1 MFEMKWLYELIIVIY
16 CLSLIGYFIDFIQ
29 NNRKAN
35 HTAFWLLSMVWV
47 LQTFFLLSQM
57 LLKSNFPILSVY
69 DGLYFYSWILVTFSL
84 VINRLFRIDFFV
96 FFTNVLGFFMMMLH
110 IFTRAQ
116 YDATE
121 KAIRLV
127 NELLATHITLAI
139 VSYGFF
145 TFSCI
150 FSIMYLLQYRLLKE
164 KKWNKRLL
172 RLGDL
177 GKLDNLSYVAVVL
190 GSPLLLIAIILGFI
204 WGYTSSDV
212 VYWFDSKTLGS
223 ILVLVVYLV
232 YLFLRVVKGYQ
243 GRTMAYINTGAFLF
257 LLVNFFLF
265 GTLSNFHFQ

>member
-1 MFEMKWLYELIIVIY
+1 MFDLKWLYELIIVIY

-35 HTAFWLLSMVWV
+35 RAAFWLLSMVWV
-47 LQTFFLLSQM
+47 LQTFFLLGQT
-57 LLKSNFPILSVY
+57 LLESHFPIVTIY
-69 DGLYFYSWILVTFSL
+69 DGLYFYAWILVTFSL
-84 VINRLFRIDFFV
+84 ILNRLFRIDFFI

-121 KAIRLV
+121 KAMRLV
-127 NELLATHITLAI
+127 SELLATHITLAI
-139 VSYGFF
+139 ISYGFF

-150 FSIMYLLQYRLLKE
+150 FSFMYLFQYRLLKE

-177 GKLDNLSYVAVVL
+177 GKLDTFSYVAVIL
-190 GSPLLLIAIILGFI
+190 GVPLLLIAIILGLV
-204 WGYTSSDV
+204 WGYTSGDEF
-212 VYWFDSKTLGS
+212 YWYDSKTLGS
-223 ILVLVVYLV
+223 FVVLLIYLI

-243 GRTMAYINTGAFLF
+243 GRTMAFYNTGAFLF

-265 GTLSNFHFQ
+265 SSLSNFHF

>member
-1 MFEMKWLYELIIVIY
+1 MFELKWLYELITIVY

-35 HTAFWLLSMVWV
+35 RAAFWLLSLVWV

-57 LLKSNFPILSVY
+57 LFNSNFPIATIY

-84 VINRLFRIDFFV
+84 VINRLFRVDFFV
-96 FFTNVLGFFMMMLH
+96 FFTNVLGFFMVMLH

-116 YDATE
+116 QDATE
-121 KAIRLV
+121 QSLRLV
-127 NELLATHITLAI
+127 SELLVTHITLAI
-139 VSYGFF
+139 ISYGFF

-164 KKWNKRLL
+164 KKWSKRLM

-177 GKLDNLSYVAVVL
+177 GQLDGLAYIAVVL
-190 GSPLLLIAIILGFI
+190 GAPLLLIAILLGFV
-204 WGYTSSDV
+204 WGYISGDT
-212 VYWFDSKTLGS
+212 VYIIDSKTVGS
-223 ILVLVVYLV
+223 ILVLIVYLI
-232 YLFLRVVKGYQ
+232 YLFMRVVKGYQ
-243 GRTMAYINTGAFLF
+243 GRTMALYNTGAFLF